1 VSPRTRRGG
10 SVDGARVAFAI
21 GALRGIEPLT
31 WRDPAQAS
39 RAPAVAGPR
48 LLQTAPLVQLG
59 SEAGLL
65 LDIDLQALAHEFAG
79 AGEPERN
86 ETRDAV
92 LTGS

>member
-1 VSPRTRRGG
+1 MEPRRA
-10 SVDGARVAFAI
+10 VDGARVAFAI

-48 LLQTAPLVQLG
+48 LLQTAPLVPLG

-65 LDIDLQALAHEFAG
+65 PDIDLRALAHEFAG
-79 AGEPERN
+79 VGEPEPDGA
-86 ETRDAV
+86 RDAV
-92 LTGS
+92 LVGR